1 MLTFVFSV
9 LIFGLL
15 IGVHEA
21 GHLIAAKKCGVL
33 VHEFSIGM
41 GPKLF
46 SFTKG
51 DTLYSLR
58 LIPIGGFCNMEGEDG
73 ESDSARAF
81 CNKHPIKK
89 IIILVSGAI
98 MNILLG
104 FLALCIMFSFAEVL
118 PTAVVESVNP
128 NAPAYSQGLKQG
140 DRILKVNGKR
150 ILVKTD
156 IDTQLYFSQNNNIVL
171 TVERD
176 GKTVNLPISLY
187 EDNGSRMI
195 GITLKQENNSFIRL
209 IGFSFRYMLS
219 ICSTVLSTLGMLI
232 TGAISFKETS
242 GPVGIVTVIGQA
254 ASGAINRDML
264 LNILNITSL
273 ITINLGMFN
282 LIPLPALDG
291 GRTVFA
297 LVELITRK
305 KVPVKIEAFVHSFG
319 MLLLLTLMVF
329 VTYNDVLRLL

>member
-1 MLTFVFSV
+1 MLTLIFSV

-51 DTLYSLR
+51 ETLYSLR

-73 ESDSARAF
+73 ESDSVKAF
-81 CNKHPIKK
+81 CNKHPLKK
-89 IIILVSGAI
+89 ILILVSGAF

-104 FLALCIMFSFAEVL
+104 YLCLCIMFSFMDTL
-118 PTAVVESVNP
+118 PTTKVASVSEE
-128 NAPAYSQGLKQG
+128 APAYTQGLRRDDK
-140 DRILKVNGKR
+140 ILKVNGKR

-156 IDTQLYFSQNNNIVL
+156 IDTQMYFSGGKDITLSVDREGEVKEL
-171 TVERD
+171 T
-176 GKTVNLPISLY
+176 ISPY
-187 EDNGSRMI
+187 TENGRNSI
-195 GITLKQENNSFIRL
+195 GITLKQNENTFINL
-209 IGFSFRYMLS
+209 FVFSFKYMIS
-219 ICSTVLSTLGMLI
+219 ICNSVLSTLGMLI
-232 TGAISFKETS
+232 KGTISFKETS

-254 ASGAINRDML
+254 ASGIVNKDMIFNL
-264 LNILNITSL
+264 LNITAL

-291 GRTVFA
+291 GRVVFA
-297 LVELITRK
+297 LIELFTRK
-305 KVPVKIEAFVHSFG
+305 KVSAKIESYVHGIG
-319 MLLLLTLMVF
+319 MVALLILMVF
-329 VTYNDVLRLL
+329 VTYNDVLRLF

>member
-1 MLTFVFSV
+1 MLTLIFSV

-51 DTLYSLR
+51 ETLYSLR

-73 ESDSARAF
+73 ESDSEKAF
-81 CNKHPIKK
+81 CNKHPLKK
-89 IIILVSGAI
+89 IIILVSGAF
-98 MNILLG
+98 MNVLLG
-104 FLALCIMFSFAEVL
+104 FLCLCIMFSFLNTL
-118 PTAVVESVNP
+118 PTTVVDSVSE
-128 NAPAYSQGLKQG
+128 NAPAYTQGLAKG

-150 ILVKTD
+150 IFVKTD
-156 IDTQLYFSQNNNIVL
+156 IDTQMYFSDNKDVTL
-171 TVERD
+171 TVQRGE
-176 GKTVNLPISLY
+176 KIKELTVSPYMEEGRNL
-187 EDNGSRMI
+187 I
-195 GITLKQENNSFIRL
+195 GITLKQEENTFLNL
-209 IGFSFRYMLS
+209 LAFSFKYTIS
-219 ICSTVLSTLGMLI
+219 ICSSVLMTLGMLI
-232 TGAISFKETS
+232 KGTISFNETS

-254 ASGAINRDML
+254 ASGIVNKDMIFNL
-264 LNILNITSL
+264 LNITAL

-291 GRTVFA
+291 GRVVFA
-297 LVELITRK
+297 LIELFTRK
-305 KVPVKIEAFVHSFG
+305 KVSAKIEGYVHGIG
-319 MLLLLTLMVF
+319 MVALLVLMVF
-329 VTYNDVLRLL
+329 VTYNDVLRLF